1 MKNNSTRMIKII
13 VFSGLF
19 MALTTVMTAF
29 FHVPSP
35 DGTGYIHLG
44 DSVIYLSSVLLPF
57 PCGILVGGIGG
68 ALSDL
73 VSGYAVY
80 AIPTLIVKSINASC
94 FYLLRARGGK
104 ILSKRSIIALILSS
118 IVTVVGYLIV
128 ALILYKD
135 TSFKTQLIATVPGNL
150 IQAGGSTVLFLFIG
164 SALDKIDIKEKVN
177 LK

>member
-1 MKNNSTRMIKII
+1 MNNNSTKMIKII

-35 DGTGYIHLG
+35 GGNGYIHLG

-73 VSGYAVY
+73 ISGFAAY

-94 FYLLRARGGK
+94 FYLLRARGEK
-104 ILSKRSIIALILSS
+104 IVSKRSIIALILSS

-128 ALILYKD
+128 DLILYKGI
-135 TSFKTQLIATVPGNL
+135 SFKTQLFATVPGNL
-150 IQAGGSTVLFLFIG
+150 IQAVGSAVLFLFIG
-164 SALDKIDIKEKVN
+164 SALDRINIKGKIN